1 MAAGQSSPRREGLS
15 VTTLVIAAIASAVA
29 AIVTS
34 TFWRGGTIV
43 TAAMSPVIIAIVKEL
58 LARPI
63 QSDVVRKPLK
73 AATGSVGTVT
83 NRRFDHQHERERGV
97 RVGARSGPS
106 SSGLPSRRPD
116 RAEDVAAPTPGDR
129 VLGTTPMRTYGTS
142 RRKLRIGVAVAT
154 GLVAFAIAFVV
165 LTVPELV
172 FGGSIAGGG
181 RTTLVP
187 GGSSK
192 ATTKTSTSTSPGS
205 SSGSGSQT
213 STTTTQQATPPSG
226 SQTSTTT
233 SPLQSPPSQSTP
245 PSNAAP
251 RSGGSSGSQAPP
263 SSGGSSGSGGS
274 SPGG

>member
-1 MAAGQSSPRREGLS
+1 MAAAESSHRREGLS
-15 VTTLVIAAIASAVA
+15 VQTLVIAAVASAVA

-34 TFWRGGTIV
+34 TFWRGGTIF
-43 TAAMSPVIIAIVKEL
+43 TAALSPVIIAIVKEL

-73 AATGSVGTVT
+73 AASGGVGAVT
-83 NRRFDHQHERERGV
+83 NRRFERERERGV
-97 RVGARSGPS
+97 RVGARAGASYPA
-106 SSGLPSRRPD
+106 LPPRRGG
-116 RAEDVAAPTPGDR
+116 RAEDLGAPTPGDR

-165 LTVPELV
+165 LTLPELV

-187 GGSSK
+187 GSGR
-192 ATTKTSTSTSPGS
+192 TTTNQSTSPGS
-205 SSGSGSQT
+205 SSGSQT
-213 STTTTQQATPPSG
+213 STSTTPQATPPSG

-233 SPLQSPPSQSTP
+233 SPLQSPPSQPAP
-245 PSNAAP
+245 PSGAAP
-251 RSGGSSGSQAPP
+251 QSGGSSGGQSPP
-263 SSGGSSGSGGS
+263 SGGGSSGSGSGS
-274 SPGG
+274 GGASPSG